1 MELVIFTLAAIV
13 IISIIICSTV
23 IRRVKKQIHRMV
35 DVLTDI
41 KAGNGN
47 RRILSA
53 ADELTSPIAYEIN
66 DIVLSYESKLSSFR
80 QTEEINKQLMTSLSH
95 DVRTPLTTLI
105 GYLDAAHKGVVTG
118 KEKDEYVEIAR
129 RSKYN

>member
-23 IRRVKKQIHRMV
+23 IRRVKKQIHRIV

-53 ADELTSPIAYEIN
+53 ADELTSPW
-66 DIVLSYESKLSSFR
+66 VS
-80 QTEEINKQLMTSLSH
+80 
-95 DVRTPLTTLI
+95 
-105 GYLDAAHKGVVTG
+105 
-118 KEKDEYVEIAR
+118 
-129 RSKYN
+129 